1 MVGRS
6 MRTKRETA
14 TKVVAALALAV
25 ALLTPAG
32 PAGAAEWVAEV
43 EAGTAW
49 ATRND
54 VRIPG
59 AGGTKLSLVRD
70 LDAGAAPVFRARVGA
85 LLAERHRLSLAWA
98 PVRLDARG
106 ALPRDVRFAGE
117 DFAAGS
123 SVLAGY
129 RFDSYRL
136 TYRYALVRS
145 SPLDL
150 ELGATAF
157 VRDAAISLQGA
168 RYAEKANVGFVP
180 LLSFR
185 LEWRLAPAVSLLVDG
200 DALAARQGRAEDVLV
215 AVGAQLRPGV
225 RLHAGYRIIEGGADN
240 AEVYN
245 FALVNQ
251 VVVGLTV
258 SL

>member
-1 MVGRS
+1 
-6 MRTKRETA
+6 MRTKLESARRVT
-14 TKVVAALALAV
+14 AALGLAAALV
-25 ALLTPAG
+25 APAR
-32 PAGAAEWVAEV
+32 PAAAEWLAEA
-43 EAGTAW
+43 ETGIAW
-49 ATRND
+49 ASRND

-59 AGGTKLSLVRD
+59 AGGTDLSLVHD
-70 LDAGAAPVFRARVGA
+70 LDPSAAPVFRARVGA
-85 LLAERHRLSLAWA
+85 VLAERHHLFLTWA

-123 SVLAGY
+123 SAFARY

-185 LEWRLAPAVSLLVDG
+185 LEWRFATPVSLLLDG

-215 AVGAQLRPGV
+215 ALRAQVRPGV
-225 RLHAGYRIIEGGADN
+225 HLHAGYRIIEGGADN

-251 VVVGLTV
+251 LVVGLTL

>member
-1 MVGRS
+1 
-6 MRTKRETA
+6 MRTTR
-14 TKVVAALALAV
+14 VVVGNVAAALGLAV
-25 ALLTPAG
+25 LLTG
-32 PAGAAEWVAEV
+32 PREAGAAEWFAEL
-43 EAGTAW
+43 ETGIAW

-59 AGGTKLSLVRD
+59 AGGTELSLVHD

-85 LLAERHRLSLAWA
+85 ALASRHRLFLTWA
-98 PVRLDARG
+98 PVRIEARG
-106 ALPRDVRFAGE
+106 VLPRGVRFAGE

-123 SVLAGY
+123 SVLARY

-145 SPLDL
+145 SPLDV

-185 LEWRLAPAVSLLVDG
+185 LEWRFATPVSLLLDG

-215 AVGAQLRPGV
+215 ALRAQVRPGV
-225 RLHAGYRIIEGGADN
+225 HLHAGYRIIEGGADN

-245 FALVNQ
+245 FALINQ

>member
-1 MVGRS
+1 MTSRRNV
-6 MRTKRETA
+6 T
-14 TKVVAALALAV
+14 AALGLA
-25 ALLTPAG
+25 ALLGAPQE
-32 PAGAAEWVAEV
+32 AGAAEWFADV
-43 EAGTAW
+43 ETGIAW
-49 ATRND
+49 ASRND

-59 AGGTKLSLVRD
+59 AGGTGLSLVHD
-70 LDAGAAPVFRARVGA
+70 LDASAAPVFRARVGA
-85 LLAERHRLSLAWA
+85 ALAERHRLFLTWA
-98 PVRLDARG
+98 PVRLEAQG

-123 SVLAGY
+123 SALARF

-157 VRDAAISLQGA
+157 VRDASVSLQGA

-185 LEWRLAPAVSLLVDG
+185 LEWRLLPPVALLLDG
-200 DALAARQGRAEDVLV
+200 DALAAPQGRAEDVLV
-215 AVGAQLRPGV
+215 AVRAQLRPGV
-225 RLHAGYRIIEGGADN
+225 HVHAGYRIIEGGADN
-240 AEVYN
+240 AEVYS

-251 VVVGLTV
+251 LVVGLTV
-258 SL
+258 SF

>member
-1 MVGRS
+1 MK
-6 MRTKRETA
+6 TKLLMAVNVT
-14 TKVVAALALAV
+14 VALGLAV
-25 ALLTPAG
+25 LLGAPRE
-32 PAGAAEWVAEV
+32 AGAAEWFTEV
-43 EAGTAW
+43 ETGAAW

-54 VRIPG
+54 VRSPG
-59 AGGTKLSLVRD
+59 AGGTGFSLVDD
-70 LDAGAAPVFRARVGA
+70 LDSSAAPVFRAQVGA
-85 LLAERHRLSLAWA
+85 VLASRHRLALTWA
-98 PVRLDARG
+98 PVRLAARG
-106 ALPRDVRFAGE
+106 TLPRDVRFAGE

-123 SVLAGY
+123 SVSAGY
-129 RFDSYRL
+129 RFDSYRF

-157 VRDAAISLQGA
+157 VRDAAISLQGG

-185 LEWRLAPAVSLLVDG
+185 VEWRFAPPVSLLVDG
-200 DALAARQGRAEDVLV
+200 DALAAPQGRAEDVLV
-215 AVGAQLRPGV
+215 ALRAQVRPGV
-225 RLHAGYRIIEGGADN
+225 ALQAGYRIIEGGADN

-251 VVVGLTV
+251 VVVGLAV

>member
-1 MVGRS
+1 
-6 MRTKRETA
+6 MRTKL
-14 TKVVAALALAV
+14 VVAGNVTAALGLAV
-25 ALLTPAG
+25 LLSAPRQ
-32 PAGAAEWVAEV
+32 AGAGEWVAEL
-43 EAGTAW
+43 ETGIAW

-59 AGGTKLSLVRD
+59 AGGTGLSLVRD
-70 LDAGAAPVFRARVGA
+70 LDARAAPVFRARMGA
-85 LLAERHRLSLAWA
+85 VLASRHRLSLAWA
-98 PVRLDARG
+98 PVRLEARG
-106 ALPRDVRFAGE
+106 TLPGDVRFAGE

-123 SVLAGY
+123 SVLARY
-129 RFDSYRL
+129 KFDSYRF

-168 RYAEKANVGFVP
+168 RYAEKANVGLVP
-180 LLSFR
+180 LLSIR
-185 LEWRLAPAVSLLVDG
+185 LEWRLSPPVSLLLDG

-215 AVGAQLRPGV
+215 ALRAQVRPGV
-225 RLHAGYRIIEGGADN
+225 HLHAGYRIIEGGADN